1 MSAGWASAFPHKPAS
16 DAVIAVCAAWDF
28 YASRH
33 RSHFNRKTHEPQLT
47 KHLCCYISRVVAPQL
62 GLLGTWAA
70 EAVIGDLDLLSGAVT
85 EERRTD
91 ILYGWNDDNAQQ
103 KMQLVFEFKRL
114 RATKKDRDHY
124 LGEGGLQRF
133 VSGIYSHG
141 EERAL
146 MVGIMLDETAKILP
160 PLKAEFASP
169 LRATALDLI
178 SSNPSAPLIQPAT
191 FAQADFDSL
200 HKRLPPKGPAKG
212 SIQVTHMF
220 LQFAYP

>member
-1 MSAGWASAFPHKPAS
+1 MSTGWASAFPVKPANE
-16 DAVIAVCAAWDF
+16 AVTAVCAAWEF
-28 YASRH
+28 YAIKH

-70 EAVIGDLDLLSGAVT
+70 EAVIGDLDVSSGAVI

-103 KMQLVFEFKRL
+103 KMHLVFEFKRL

-133 VSGIYSHG
+133 VSGIYSYG
-141 EERAL
+141 EERAF
-146 MVGIMLDETAKILP
+146 MVGILLDATAKILP
-160 PLKAEFASP
+160 SLKAEFANP
-169 LRATALDLI
+169 QRATALNLI
-178 SSNPSAPLIQPAT
+178 PSSPIAPLIQPSM

-200 HKRLPPKGPAKG
+200 HKRLPPEGPAKG
-212 SIQVTHMF
+212 SIQVSHMF
-220 LQFAYP
+220 LEFAYP